1 MKKFKLTAILYF
13 ITAIVATVFYLYYAV
28 DAYIKDRKM
37 WADGWR
43 IRNKDGI
50 PVLVNVKTKEKAS
63 IRSMRKVE
71 DWIET

>member
-1 MKKFKLTAILYF
+1 MKNFKLTAILYF
-13 ITAIVATVFYLYYAV
+13 ITAIIATVFYLYYAV

-50 PVLVNVKTKEKAS
+50 PVLVNVKTKE
-63 IRSMRKVE
+63 RKDFCKIKVTK
-71 DWIET
+71 D